1 MVDSTNRSSFMA
13 GGNLVCMHGLYYSTH
28 GGWWEWAPPCF
39 HFRMP
44 YWPHMKTWL
53 KYTER
58 MSYLLSQGE
67 HVCDIALMY
76 PTESMQAYPDM
87 TADTTFNLAM
97 KLSAAGLDYD
107 FIDFRSLRQ
116 ASFDKSSLHIMN
128 EKYKVMVIAGMKA
141 MHFSSLQNLGII
153 TGLVALF
160 WQQGS
165 YPLLVVEKVNKIRRS
180 TK

>member
-1 MVDSTNRSSFMA
+1 MA

-141 MHFSSLQNLGII
+141 MHFSSLQKLRDYYRAGGII
-153 TGLVALF
+153 LAT
-160 WQQGS
+160 GS

>member
-1 MVDSTNRSSFMA
+1 
-13 GGNLVCMHGLYYSTH
+13 
-28 GGWWEWAPPCF
+28 
-39 HFRMP
+39 
-44 YWPHMKTWL
+44 
-53 KYTER
+53 
-58 MSYLLSQGE
+58 
-67 HVCDIALMY
+67 MY

-141 MHFSSLQNLGII
+141 MHFFFFAKNLGII

-160 WQQGS
+160 WQQGELPS
-165 YPLLVVEKVNKIRRS
+165 ASSREGEQDKEVDENSKRDIRFDCDGGSFR
-180 TK
+180 